1 MKIVILYN
9 SHYLQIKSK
18 LYVNN
23 CYYMIN
29 NDYITNNLSISFWYK
44 RRLILINFPTDSL
57 SRRLFRGDVCRCVY
71 VW

>member
-29 NDYITNNLSISFWYK
+29 NDYITNNLSI
-44 RRLILINFPTDSL
+44 
-57 SRRLFRGDVCRCVY
+57 
-71 VW
+71 

>member
-44 RRLILINFPTDSL
+44 RRLIHDQ
-57 SRRLFRGDVCRCVY
+57 VY
-71 VW
+71 IFMHEE